1 VEKPT
6 VGPIVGYT
14 TPEHARIFLRG
25 AKDPRDSV
33 FAGIRH
39 RKAGTQQWSEG
50 VYSALSDT
58 YDMSDTLV
66 LHGLSADTQYEY
78 QAGWF
83 TTSHPGHTPETVK
96 QIALQWPSTIYQF
109 KSASTQRDR
118 VHRYVVGSCRYL
130 RLTLGVPSRPDLG
143 DKVFNAINA
152 VKATSPLDGVLM
164 VGDQVYVDDLNVVA
178 PDRSYKDIS
187 LKYRA
192 AFSQPHIRQLMA
204 GTPTYMILDDHEIED
219 NWPSNRSDTD
229 APLYR
234 NAIRAYENF
243 QCSHSPAHK
252 LLADGRIDRS
262 VNQYW
267 YTFADGDTDWFV
279 LDCRTERVLTG
290 ADRRMI
296 GVEQEYALF
305 KWLINSTAKVKFI
318 VSSVMF
324 MPDQKSHGGDGW
336 KSFAEQ
342 RHRLLETIRANG
354 LKNVILVSGDIHG
367 SLTCK
372 LTHSEN
378 PDFVVH
384 GIVSSPL
391 CNTKMLPYAKA
402 SNLVLDAPLA
412 SNEKGLYSVALTSTM
427 VSEDN
432 FACLTLE
439 GQQLKVDFYNPTGQV
454 LTSVTIELK

>member
-1 VEKPT
+1 
-6 VGPIVGYT
+6 
-14 TPEHARIFLRG
+14 
-25 AKDPRDSV
+25 
-33 FAGIRH
+33 
-39 RKAGTQQWSEG
+39 
-50 VYSALSDT
+50 
-58 YDMSDTLV
+58 
-66 LHGLSADTQYEY
+66 
-78 QAGWF
+78 
-83 TTSHPGHTPETVK
+83 
-96 QIALQWPSTIYQF
+96 
-109 KSASTQRDR
+109 
-118 VHRYVVGSCRYL
+118 
-130 RLTLGVPSRPDLG
+130 
-143 DKVFNAINA
+143 
-152 VKATSPLDGVLM
+152 
-164 VGDQVYVDDLNVVA
+164 
-178 PDRSYKDIS
+178 
-187 LKYRA
+187 
-192 AFSQPHIRQLMA
+192 
-204 GTPTYMILDDHEIED
+204 
-219 NWPSNRSDTD
+219 
-229 APLYR
+229 
-234 NAIRAYENF
+234 
-243 QCSHSPAHK
+243 
-252 LLADGRIDRS
+252 
-262 VNQYW
+262 
-267 YTFADGDTDWFV
+267 
-279 LDCRTERVLTG
+279 
-290 ADRRMI
+290 MI